1 MINIQ
6 KSVEISVLIFQFFF
20 FSLLLNVEV
29 KNYAMKKKMDDLKKA
44 KLIYSGEILLFAIIF
59 LALGILFLIKII
71 DVQDYKKWLF
81 PILTMI
87 GGIWN
92 ISELIWALSSKK
104 KRKKTSLLDK
114 FLLLPASIA
123 FLSFGIYALIAM
135 IMNPST
141 TALDNFFP
149 TYIGVT
155 LLYSSIVYFFQSIYH
170 YFVPL
175 PALLI
180 AVEED
185 RKSQENKQKIF
196 DENIPDK
203 QDNDNSD
210 E

>member
-1 MINIQ
+1 MCII
-6 KSVEISVLIFQFFF
+6 LLFFLFFF
-20 FSLLLNVEV
+20 IIKYGSKHQL
-29 KNYAMKKKMDDLKKA
+29 MKKKMDDLTKA

-59 LALGILFLIKII
+59 LALGILFLVKII

-92 ISELIWALSSKK
+92 ISELIWALSSPK

-123 FLSFGIYALIAM
+123 FLSFGIYALIVL
-135 IMNPST
+135 IMNHST
-141 TALDNFFP
+141 AALDDFFP

-155 LLYSSIVYFFQSIYH
+155 LLYSSLIYFFQSIYH

-185 RKSQENKQKIF
+185 RRSQENKEKIL
-196 DENIPDK
+196 DENIPDNEN
-203 QDNDNSD
+203 NDNSD

>member
-1 MINIQ
+1 M
-6 KSVEISVLIFQFFF
+6 EICVIIFQFFY

-29 KNYAMKKKMDDLKKA
+29 KNYPMKKKMDDLKKA

-59 LALGILFLIKII
+59 LTLGILFLVKII
-71 DVQDYKKWLF
+71 DVQEYKKWLF
-81 PILTMI
+81 PILTMV

-92 ISELIWALSSKK
+92 ISELIWVLSSKK

-203 QDNDNSD
+203 QDNDNFD

>member
-1 MINIQ
+1 
-6 KSVEISVLIFQFFF
+6 
-20 FSLLLNVEV
+20 
-29 KNYAMKKKMDDLKKA
+29 MKKKMDDLTKA

-59 LALGILFLIKII
+59 LVLGILFLVKII

-81 PILTMI
+81 PILTMV

-92 ISELIWALSSKK
+92 ISELIWALSSPK

-123 FLSFGIYALIAM
+123 FLAFGIYALIIL

-141 TALDNFFP
+141 TALDDFFP

-155 LLYSSIVYFFQSIYH
+155 LLYSSLIYLFQSIYH
-170 YFVPL
+170 YFIPL

-185 RKSQENKQKIF
+185 RKSQENKQKNI
-196 DENIPDK
+196 DENVLNDEN
-203 QDNDNSD
+203 NDNSN